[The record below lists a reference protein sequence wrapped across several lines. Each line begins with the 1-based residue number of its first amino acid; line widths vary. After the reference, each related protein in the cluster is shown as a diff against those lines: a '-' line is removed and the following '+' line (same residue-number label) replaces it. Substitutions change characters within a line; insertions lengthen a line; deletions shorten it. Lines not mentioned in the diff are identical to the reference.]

1 MSDPLLQVDD
11 LRVDIASPRGIV
23 HAVRGVSLAAAAG
36 EFLGVVGESGCG
48 KSTLLRAVLG
58 LLPPQARITEGEI
71 RFRGE
76 RFAGGG
82 TSRLRELRGRAI
94 GMVFQEP
101 LTALNP
107 VMTVGDQIAEAPQ
120 WELGYPRRQARE
132 RALELMRRVGIP
144 DPGRRYHAYPHQLS
158 GGLRQRVLIAM
169 ALSAEPAVLL
179 CDEPTTALDVT
190 IQDQILKLLKGLAA
204 ERGLSVI
211 YVTHNLA
218 VVAQLCQ
225 RVAVMYA
232 GRLLEEGAVGPV
244 FRGPRHPY
252 TAGLLAAVPDV
263 NRRKERLDPIP
274 GSPPDL
280 VAPPAGCP
288 FHPRCSYRQSDCLSG
303 DFPLLALPENRAT
316 ACIHADL
323 LAARECAVNVVAG
336 QRS

>member
-1 MSDPLLQVDD
+1 MSGSLLQVDD
-11 LRVDIASPRGIV
+11 LHVDIASPRGIV
-23 HAVRGVSLAAAAG
+23 RAVRGVSLSLAAG

-48 KSTLLRAVLG
+48 KSTLLRAILG
-58 LLPPQARITEGEI
+58 LLPPQARISRGGI

-76 RFAGGG
+76 RFAGEG
-82 TSRLRELRGRAI
+82 TSRPRELRGRAV

-107 VMTVGDQIAEAPQ
+107 VMTVGDQIAEAPR
-120 WELGYPRRQARE
+120 WELKYPRRQARE

-144 DPGRRYHAYPHQLS
+144 DPVRRYHVYPHQLS

-169 ALSAEPAVLL
+169 ALSAEPDVLL

-190 IQDQILKLLKGLAA
+190 IQDQILKLLQSLAE
-204 ERGLSVI
+204 ERGLGVI
-211 YVTHNLA
+211 YVTHDLA
-218 VVAQLCQ
+218 VVAQLC
-225 RVAVMYA
+225 RRIAVMYA
-232 GRLLEEGAVGPV
+232 GRLLEEGEVGPV
-244 FRGPRHPY
+244 FREPRHPY

-263 NRRKERLDPIP
+263 ARRRGKLDPIP

-288 FHPRCSYRQSDCLSG
+288 FHPRCSYQQSDCLSG
-303 DFPLLALPENRAT
+303 DFPLIPLPEHRAT

-323 LAARECAVNVVAG
+323 LAAREGAASVVIG